1 MDIQINFFKNNKIN
15 KNPLRCKNTI
25 TISGIFDYNSIDII
39 SNFILNEY
47 LEKKSPSK

>member
-1 MDIQINFFKNNKIN
+1 MDIQINFFKDTKIN
-15 KNPLRCKNTI
+15 KNPLRCENN
-25 TISGIFDYNSIDII
+25 ISISSIFDYNSTDII